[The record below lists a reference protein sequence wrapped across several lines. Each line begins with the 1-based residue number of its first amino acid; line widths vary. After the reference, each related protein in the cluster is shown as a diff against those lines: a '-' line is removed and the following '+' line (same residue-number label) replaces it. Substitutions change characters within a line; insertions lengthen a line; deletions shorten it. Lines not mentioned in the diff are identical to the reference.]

1 MKKILFSAIFAFAS
15 ILGTFVSCSTNTES
29 TSVEIPVGQIFRSL
43 EQNSLLNKDEA
54 TTSQNFELFLNLSGD
69 VSEETVISF
78 EKYNENQKF
87 YKIYTFK
94 NIPIGSEI
102 TANAELKQGNISFYK
117 GTSETLKVRNAKN
130 ELNIQ
135 MKRINSDS
143 SIGIKQLPQEIFLE
157 TSEPSFSPDDNTISL
172 DKTTTATFHVC
183 YLEGE
188 GNDSK
193 KDLPDWV
200 TYSWKINGNPLEI
213 DGTIAKFDKTT
224 GQLSIDITKNK
235 YIFLGENQLIVEISC
250 ENNLETVSGSV
261 NFTITE

>member
-102 TANAELKQGNISFYK
+102 TANAELKQGTFLFYK

-135 MKRINSDS
+135 MKRIKSDS
-143 SIGIKQLPQEIFLE
+143 SIGIKPLPQNIFLE
-157 TSEPSFSPDDNTISL
+157 ASFGSNNNTISY

>member
-43 EQNSLLNKDEA
+43 EQNRLLNKDEA

-135 MKRINSDS
+135 MKRIESDS
-143 SIGIKQLPQEIFLE
+143 SIGIKQLPQKIFLE
-157 TSEPSFSPDDNTISL
+157 TSEPSFSPGGNTISYG
-172 DKTTTATFHVC
+172 KTTATFRVS
-183 YLEGE
+183 YLEGA
-188 GNDSK
+188 NK
-193 KDLPDWV
+193 KALPDWV
-200 TYSWKINGNPLEI
+200 TYSWKINGNPFKI
-213 DGTIAKFDKTT
+213 DGTIANFDKTK
-224 GQLSIDITKNK
+224 GNLSIDITKNM
-235 YIFLGENQLIVEISC
+235 YLVSGENQLIVEISC

>member
-43 EQNSLLNKDEA
+43 EQNRLLNKDEA

-213 DGTIAKFDKTT
+213 DGTIAKFDKTK
-224 GQLSIDITKNK
+224 GNLSIDITKNM
-235 YIFLGENQLIVEISC
+235 YLVLGENQLIVEISC
-250 ENNLETVSGSV
+250 ENNLETVFGSV

>member
-143 SIGIKQLPQEIFLE
+143 SIGIKQLPQNIFLE
-157 TSEPSFSPDDNTISL
+157 ASFDSNNNTISY
-172 DKTTTATFHVC
+172 DKTTATFRVG
-183 YLEGE
+183 YLKGE

-193 KDLPDWV
+193 KDLLPDWV

-235 YIFLGENQLIVEISC
+235 CIFLGENKLNQLIVEISC

>member
-43 EQNSLLNKDEA
+43 EQNQLLNKDEA

-135 MKRINSDS
+135 MKRIKSDS
-143 SIGIKQLPQEIFLE
+143 SIGIKKLPQEIFLE
-157 TSEPSFSPDDNTISL
+157 ASFSNNTISL
-172 DKTTTATFHVC
+172 DQTIATFRVS
-183 YLEGE
+183 EGD
-188 GNDSK
+188 NRN
-193 KDLPDWV
+193 DLPDWV

>member
-43 EQNSLLNKDEA
+43 EQNQLLNKDEA

-143 SIGIKQLPQEIFLE
+143 SIGIKQLPKNILLE
-157 TSEPSFSPDDNTISL
+157 TSNNKISL
-172 DKTTTATFHVC
+172 NKTTTATFTVC
-183 YLEGE
+183 YLEE
-188 GNDSK
+188 ENTNK
-193 KDLPDWV
+193 RNTLPDWV
-200 TYSWKINGNPLEI
+200 TYSWKINENPLEI

-224 GQLSIDITKNK
+224 GQLSIDITKMKNLLK
-235 YIFLGENQLIVEISC
+235 DENQLVENQLIVEISC
-250 ENNLETVSGSV
+250 ENNLETVSASV